1 LHRRI
6 SIRGHCLELPH
17 SSLRF
22 NLIWFLHSGSPFLG
36 KENCSQPIKASS
48 GESLLFYEVTGIP
61 QLKQEIGRFESVAAC
76 AAVLAMLSE
85 IKRHQRNGA
94 WQLLPDRYS
103 DLRRSLSE
111 IRGSTPL
118 NQEQQQAVQAAL
130 VQLRGIEEQIERHL
144 VIEDS
149 KLDIPKLNKVVSKQA
164 DRITEI
170 IIAIRNTLGDNHDG

>member
-1 LHRRI
+1 MQETSPYLIELHLGAGATWLGLALSALGVFLAYR
-6 SIRGHCLELPH
+6 
-17 SSLRF
+17 SLRRTRQAAEAAK
-22 NLIWFLHSGSPFLG
+22 G
-36 KENCSQPIKASS
+36 A
-48 GESLLFYEVTGIP
+48 VT

-118 NQEQQQAVQAAL
+118 SQEQQQAVQAAL

-149 KLDIPKLNKVVSKQA
+149 KLDIPRLNKVVSKQA